1 MAKSVAR
8 ASAGVY
14 LTARARAPC
23 YDVSCKNPAEREL
36 LAAETR
42 KAKEHDVSGG
52 NILLVEDNQD
62 DVDLTLRALA
72 KQSAILIDV
81 VRDGG
86 EALDYLL
93 RRNAY
98 EHQSKPLPDLVLL
111 DINLPKLSGLEV
123 LKELRRN
130 EPTRLLPVVMLTT
143 SKQER
148 DIVESYA
155 GGANSYVRKP
165 VSYPDFVAAVNQLGV
180 YWLGLNQTPWKT
192 AS

>member
-1 MAKSVAR
+1 M
-8 ASAGVY
+8 
-14 LTARARAPC
+14 T
-23 YDVSCKNPAEREL
+23 
-36 LAAETR
+36 
-42 KAKEHDVSGG
+42 GG

-72 KQSAILIDV
+72 KQATIDIDV

-98 EHQSKPLPDLVLL
+98 ENESKPLPDLVLL
-111 DINLPKLSGLEV
+111 DINLPKLSGVEV
-123 LKELRRN
+123 LKELRRH
-130 EPTRLLPVVMLTT
+130 EPTKLLPVVMLTT

-148 DIVESYA
+148 DILESYA

-165 VSYPDFVAAVNQLGV
+165 VDYPEFVTAVNQLGV
-180 YWLGLNQTPWKT
+180 YWLGLNQAPWKT

>member
-1 MAKSVAR
+1 M
-8 ASAGVY
+8 
-14 LTARARAPC
+14 
-23 YDVSCKNPAEREL
+23 
-36 LAAETR
+36 
-42 KAKEHDVSGG
+42 SGG

-72 KQSAILIDV
+72 KSAIDIDV

-93 RRNAY
+93 RRAAF
-98 EHQSKPLPDLVLL
+98 EDVDKPLPNLVLL

-123 LKELRRN
+123 LRELRRN

-143 SKQER
+143 SKQEQ
-148 DIVESYA
+148 DILESYA

-165 VSYPDFVAAVNQLGV
+165 VSYPEFVAAVNQLGV
-180 YWLGLNQTPWKT
+180 YWLGLNQAPWKT

>member
-1 MAKSVAR
+1 M
-8 ASAGVY
+8 
-14 LTARARAPC
+14 
-23 YDVSCKNPAEREL
+23 
-36 LAAETR
+36 
-42 KAKEHDVSGG
+42 SGG

-72 KQSAILIDV
+72 KAAIDIDV

-93 RRNAY
+93 RRAAF
-98 EHQSKPLPDLVLL
+98 EDVDKPLPNLVLL

-123 LKELRRN
+123 LRELRRN

-143 SKQER
+143 SKQEQ
-148 DIVESYA
+148 DILESYA

-165 VSYPDFVAAVNQLGV
+165 VSYPEFVAAVNQLGV
-180 YWLGLNQTPWKT
+180 YWLGLNQAPWKT

>member
-1 MAKSVAR
+1 M
-8 ASAGVY
+8 
-14 LTARARAPC
+14 
-23 YDVSCKNPAEREL
+23 N
-36 LAAETR
+36 
-42 KAKEHDVSGG
+42 GG

-72 KQSAILIDV
+72 KQSTIDIDV

-93 RRNAY
+93 RRDVY
-98 EHQSKPLPDLVLL
+98 EGVDKPLPDLVLL

-130 EPTRLLPVVMLTT
+130 DATKLLPVVMLTT
-143 SKQER
+143 SKQEQ
-148 DIVESYA
+148 DILESYA

-165 VSYPDFVAAVNQLGV
+165 VNYPEFVAAVNQLGV
-180 YWLGLNQTPWKT
+180 YWLRLNQAPWKT
-192 AS
+192 TS